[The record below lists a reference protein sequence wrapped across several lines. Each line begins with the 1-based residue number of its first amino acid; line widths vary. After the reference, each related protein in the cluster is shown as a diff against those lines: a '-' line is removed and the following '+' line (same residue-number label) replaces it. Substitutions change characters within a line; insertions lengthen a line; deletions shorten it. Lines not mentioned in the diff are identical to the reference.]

1 MGVKT
6 RNFRIVKEQHDAVC
20 GTARSREITFPRKHE
35 FRVIAL

>member
-20 GTARSREITFPRKHE
+20 GTARSNEITIRKNHE
-35 FRVIAL
+35 FASSR